1 MQDISEIKKELLFF
15 EEIELPYQLNPNCSI
30 KYITLKD
37 NEEFFFTGGHFVKMG
52 FDKMILKKDK
62 KITSVPT
69 VYKNPCGEIL
79 YRTRFFLLEEEKECL
94 KDKKELVKIIKTQ
107 QDVIEKMTQKLERS
121 ITLLTEEKDKNKK
134 YENYIR
140 ENFPNK
146 NN

>member
-94 KDKKELVKIIKTQ
+94 KDKKELEKMIQTQ
-107 QDVIEKMTQKLERS
+107 QDIIEKMTLKLEKS
-121 ITLLTEEKDKNKK
+121 ITLLTEEKEKVKK
-134 YENYIR
+134 YEQYLRNV
-140 ENFPNK
+140 NK
-146 NN
+146 KTN